1 MQRADS
7 LEHMDTCYMLE
18 DDVEEGATPPPPTPG
33 EKLLG
38 LGAQKARADAF

>member
-7 LEHMDTCYMLE
+7 LEHTDTCYMLE
-18 DDVEEGATPPPPTPG
+18 DDVEEGATPPAPG

-38 LGAQKARADAF
+38 LGAQKAWADAF